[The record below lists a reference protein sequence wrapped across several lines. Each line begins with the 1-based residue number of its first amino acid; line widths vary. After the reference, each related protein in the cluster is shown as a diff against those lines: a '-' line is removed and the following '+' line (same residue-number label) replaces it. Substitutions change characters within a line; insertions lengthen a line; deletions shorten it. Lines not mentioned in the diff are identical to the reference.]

1 MNGTFSNQEYL
12 PQVSAIKVQLVLDQ
26 VKVPVIAW
34 TDASSIE
41 KMTDVVQSNQLS
53 PFMTPVQVV

>member
-1 MNGTFSNQEYL
+1 MNGTFSSQEYL

-41 KMTDVVQSNQLS
+41 KMTEVVQSNQPS